1 MTLRFAIFAAS
12 LTMFA
17 TSAMADPIEGMW
29 KRPNGILVKF
39 AACGS
44 SFCATAESGPH
55 AGGNAGK
62 LAPAGAGKYAGTL
75 TDLEASKTYSG
86 KGSISGSTLTV
97 AGCILGGLFCKSEAW
112 TRQ

>member
-1 MTLRFAIFAAS
+1 MTLRFAILAAS

-62 LAPAGAGKYAGTL
+62 LAPAGEKYAGTL
-75 TDLEASKTYSG
+75 TDLEAGKTYSG
-86 KGSISGSTLTV
+86 KGEVSGNTLTV
-97 AGCILGGLFCKSEAW
+97 AGCILGGLFCKSESW

>member
-1 MTLRFAIFAAS
+1 MKIRFAILAAG
-12 LTMFA
+12 LALFA

-29 KRPNGILVKF
+29 ERPNGILVKF

-44 SFCATAESGPH
+44 SFCATAETGPH

-62 LAPAGAGKYAGTL
+62 LAPASGKYAGTL
-75 TDLEASKTYSG
+75 TDLEAGKTYSG

-97 AGCILGGLFCKSEAW
+97 SGCILGGLFCKSEAW